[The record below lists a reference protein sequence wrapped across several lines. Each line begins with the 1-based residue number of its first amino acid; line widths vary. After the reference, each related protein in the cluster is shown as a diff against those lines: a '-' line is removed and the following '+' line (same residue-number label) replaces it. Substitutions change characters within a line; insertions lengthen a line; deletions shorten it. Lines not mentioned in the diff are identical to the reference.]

1 MKSEHAIRLSMLL
14 KELALLVEEMAVKTP
29 EDLLGTEAPKP
40 VAKKKKAAKKGEPA
54 PEPVAAEPTPEPT
67 HEPEPA
73 PANTGNGAAPFHDGK
88 GLLTYVSE
96 SFKLMGAEKG
106 QKIGDILTELGVQ
119 SVTAVSPEMYG
130 QFYQKVEEL
139 KNA

>member
-1 MKSEHAIRLSMLL
+1 MKSEHAARLSQLL
-14 KELALLVEEMAVKTP
+14 KELASLVEDMVDTADTP
-29 EDLLGTEAPKP
+29 AAPKP
-40 VAKKKKAAKKGEPA
+40 VAKKKAAKPA
-54 PEPVAAEPTPEPT
+54 PEPVAAEPVAAEPVAAPDPTPPG
-67 HEPEPA
+67 
-73 PANTGNGAAPFHDGK
+73 TGNGAAPFHDGK

-106 QKIGDILTELGVQ
+106 QKIGDILSELGVQ

-130 QFYQKVEEL
+130 QFYAKVEEL